1 MVSRGIAIVFLLRL
15 DLVLG
20 AEAQCNLG
28 TQECGGSGSDD
39 SGLLQIHQLNGNVV
53 NATAEEKCIRRRSLG
68 ECKNCLNSEQCQPG
82 KFCCPYMKKCV
93 ASSRSPCNYPI
104 AECRPLCF
112 DSMPISKCRCR
123 NRLFPRRWQQ
133 PTCR

>member
-1 MVSRGIAIVFLLRL
+1 MVPRGLAIVFLLRL

-39 SGLLQIHQLNGNVV
+39 SGLLQLHQLNGNVG

-68 ECKNCLNSEQCQPG
+68 ECENCLSSDQCLPG
-82 KFCCPYMKKCV
+82 KSCSPFMKKCV
-93 ASSRSPCNYPI
+93 SWYRSPCSHPW
-104 AECRPLCF
+104 AECPRTCT
-112 DSMPISKCRCR
+112 DIMRNSECRCR
-123 NRLFPRRWQQ
+123 NRDFPYRWQRE
-133 PTCR
+133 TCR